1 VHIVVVGGG
10 ITGAFTA
17 YHLARLGIDATL
29 VERGEIGGEASGANP
44 GGLNPHHGPGIP
56 GPMHE
61 LAQAC
66 FRLHLESWP
75 AIRELSGIEFHPRRP
90 ARVHLAADQAE
101 AASLRRAAAPYSS
114 AAGFAARWLERDEIA
129 SVEPRLGPGVVGGLL
144 TEGNGKVD
152 AASYV
157 RAVAAA
163 AAGLGARTL
172 RSEVEGLTARGGRV
186 TGVRLHT
193 GVLDCDAVVI
203 ATGPWCAEPAR
214 WLDTAIPVE
223 PLKGELLH
231 VEPAGRP
238 PAIDLAW
245 SDGAIYADGARR
257 AWLGGTEERA
267 AFARTPSISAR
278 TAILGRAERFLPGMA
293 DARVLGQTAGL
304 RPVTPDG
311 VPIVGMPG
319 GWENVCLAV
328 GSGRKGMLL
337 SAGIG
342 LTAAEIAAGRTT
354 GLPIDQCSPE
364 RWAAAAA
371 GGAAL

>member
-1 VHIVVVGGG
+1 MHIAVVGGG

-17 YHLARLGIDATL
+17 YHLARMGIDATL
-29 VERGEIGGEASGANP
+29 VERGEIAGEASGSNP

-56 GPMHE
+56 GPMHD
-61 LAQAC
+61 LALQS
-66 FRLHLESWP
+66 FRLHVESWP
-75 AIRELSGIEFHPRRP
+75 AIRELSGIEFDPRRP
-90 ARVHLAADQAE
+90 PRVHLAADEAE
-101 AASLRRAAAPYSS
+101 AEGLRRAAAAYAS
-114 AAGFAARWLERDEIA
+114 APGFAARWLERDEIA
-129 SVEPRLGPGVVGGLL
+129 PIEPRVGPDVVGGLL

-163 AAGLGARTL
+163 AARLGTRTL
-172 RSEVEGLTARGGRV
+172 HGEVQGLSARGGRV
-186 TGVRLHT
+186 TGLALDA
-193 GVLDCDAVVI
+193 GALDCDGVVI

-223 PLKGELLH
+223 PLKGELLR
-231 VEPAGRP
+231 VEPAGGP

-245 SDGAIYADGARR
+245 RDGAIYADGARR

-267 AFARTPSISAR
+267 AFARAPSPSAR
-278 TAILGRAERFLPGMA
+278 TSILERAERFLPGIA
-293 DARVLGQTAGL
+293 AARVLRQTAAL

-311 VPIVGMPG
+311 VPIVGVPD

-337 SAGIG
+337 GAGIG
-342 LTAAEIAAGRTT
+342 LAAAEIAAGATT
-354 GLPIDQCSPE
+354 RLPIGQCSPD
-364 RWAAAAA
+364 RWAPAAA
-371 GGAAL
+371 GGAAR

>member
-17 YHLARLGIDATL
+17 YHLARIGIDATL

-61 LAQAC
+61 LAQAS

-75 AIRELSGIEFHPRRP
+75 AIRELSGIEFDPRRP
-90 ARVHLAADQAE
+90 PRVHLAADEAE
-101 AASLRRAAAPYSS
+101 AAGLRRAAAPYAS

-129 SVEPRLGPGVVGGLL
+129 SIEPRLGPRVVGGLL

-157 RAVAAA
+157 RAIAAA
-163 AAGLGARTL
+163 AARLGTRTL
-172 RSEVEGLTARGGRV
+172 RSEVQGLIAAGRRV
-186 TGVRLHT
+186 TGVRLDT
-193 GVLDCDAVVI
+193 GALDCDGVVI
-203 ATGPWCAEPAR
+203 ATGPWCAGPAR

-231 VEPAGRP
+231 VEPAGGP

-245 SDGAIYADGARR
+245 RDGAIYADGARR

-267 AFARTPSISAR
+267 AFARAPSASAR
-278 TAILGRAERFLPGMA
+278 TAILERAERFLPGIA
-293 DARVLGQTAGL
+293 GARVLRQTAAL
-304 RPVTPDG
+304 RPATPDG
-311 VPIVGMPG
+311 VPIVGVPA

-337 SAGIG
+337 GAGVG
-342 LTAAEIAAGRTT
+342 LAAAEIAAGETPR
-354 GLPIDQCSPE
+354 LPIGQCSPE
-364 RWAAAAA
+364 RWATATSGSTAP
-371 GGAAL
+371 

>member
-1 VHIVVVGGG
+1 MHIVVVGGG

-17 YHLARLGIDATL
+17 YHLARMGIDATL
-29 VERGEIGGEASGANP
+29 VERGEIGGEASGSNP

-61 LAQAC
+61 LAQES
-66 FRLHLESWP
+66 FRLHLEAWP
-75 AIRELSGIEFHPRRP
+75 AISELSGIEFEARRP
-90 ARVHLAADQAE
+90 PRVHLAADEAE
-101 AASLRRAAAPYSS
+101 AANLRRAAAPYAS
-114 AAGFAARWLERDEIA
+114 ASGFAAHWLERDEIA
-129 SVEPRLGPGVVGGLL
+129 SIEPRVGPGVVGGLL

-163 AAGLGARTL
+163 AARLGTRTL
-172 RSEVEGLTARGGRV
+172 RSEAHGLTSRGGRV
-186 TGVRLHT
+186 TEVRLDT
-193 GVLDCDAVVI
+193 GALHCDGAVI
-203 ATGPWCAEPAR
+203 ATGPWCAGPAR

-231 VEPAGRP
+231 VEPAGGS

-245 SDGAIYADGARR
+245 SDGAIYVDGARR

-267 AFARTPSISAR
+267 AFARAPSTSAR
-278 TAILGRAERFLPGMA
+278 TSILERAERFLPGIA
-293 DARVLGQTAGL
+293 GARVLGQTAAL

-311 VPIVGMPG
+311 VPIVGVPE

-337 SAGIG
+337 GAGVG
-342 LTAAEIAAGRTT
+342 LAAPEIAAGGTAR
-354 GLPIDQCSPE
+354 LPIGPCSPE
-364 RWAAAAA
+364 RWAAAGA
-371 GGAAL
+371 GGAAR

>member
-29 VERGEIGGEASGANP
+29 VERGDIGGEASGANP

-61 LAQAC
+61 LAQAS
-66 FRLHLESWP
+66 FRLHLENWP
-75 AIRELSGIEFHPRRP
+75 AIRELSGIEFDPRRP
-90 ARVHLAADQAE
+90 PRVHLAADDAE
-101 AASLRRAAAPYSS
+101 AASLRRAAAPYAS
-114 AAGFAARWLERDEIA
+114 AAGFAARWLERDEVVSI
-129 SVEPRLGPGVVGGLL
+129 EPRLGPGVVGGLL

-163 AAGLGARTL
+163 AARLGARTL

-186 TGVRLHT
+186 TGVRLHK
-193 GVLDCDAVVI
+193 GALDCDGVVI

-231 VEPAGRP
+231 VEPAGGP

-267 AFARTPSISAR
+267 AFARAPSTSAR
-278 TAILGRAERFLPGMA
+278 LAILERAERFVPGMA
-293 DARVLGQTAGL
+293 GARVLGRTAGL

-311 VPIVGMPG
+311 VPIVGVAS
-319 GWENVCLAV
+319 GWENACLAV
-328 GSGRKGMLL
+328 GAGRKGMLL
-337 SAGIG
+337 GAGVG
-342 LTAAEIAAGRTT
+342 LAAAEIATGRTPA
-354 GLPIDQCSPE
+354 LPIDQCSPE

-371 GGAAL
+371 GGAAR